1 MVKCEYK
8 GRPTMKFTI
17 TKPEKLI
24 KALIH
29 NVQGMSFGSAQ
40 KTIRLGKVK
49 VNDKR
54 TKDNIDLKNGDI
66 IDIYEFNKT
75 KPNIPIIY
83 EDDNIIIVNKPQ
95 AIECAT
101 RDKSSDNTYSLEE
114 LLEDK
119 SAIVVHR
126 LDRLTEGIVVLAR
139 SKEVASKFE
148 KIFRTREVNKF
159 YKAYVYGK
167 VQNTGIQKAYLK
179 KNNRTSMVEI
189 SDKELPDYKEI
200 LTEITTITEHNN
212 NSLLDIKLHTGRTHQ
227 IRAHLSHLGHSILG
241 DTKYNTN
248 DQKTNIYRNQ
258 YKGYFLTAYKIEF
271 NISEPTLKYL
281 NDLHIEI
288 IPSWLELIK
297 NS

>member
-40 KTIRLGKVK
+40 KSIRLGKVK

-54 TKDNIDLKNGDI
+54 TKDNIDLKIGDI

-75 KPNIPIIY
+75 KPNIPILY

-114 LLEDK
+114 LLADK

-139 SKEVASKFE
+139 SKEVATKFE

-167 VQNTGIQKAYLK
+167 VKNTGIQKAYLK
-179 KNNRTSMVEI
+179 KNNRTAIVEI
-189 SDKELPDYKEI
+189 SNKELPDYKEI

-227 IRAHLSHLGHSILG
+227 IRAHLSHLGHPILG

-248 DQKTNIYRNQ
+248 DPKTNIYKNQ

-271 NISEPTLKYL
+271 NISEPTLSYL
-281 NDLHIEI
+281 NDLDIEI